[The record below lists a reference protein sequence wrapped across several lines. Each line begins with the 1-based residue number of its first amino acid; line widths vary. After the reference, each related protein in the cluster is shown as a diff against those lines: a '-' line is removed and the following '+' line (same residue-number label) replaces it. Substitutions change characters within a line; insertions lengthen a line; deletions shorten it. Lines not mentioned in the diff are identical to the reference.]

1 MREHATLRRDV
12 ELVHDLVNLVQQ
24 AGHILDIVGN
34 RVDADHRVTGTE
46 RQAFVN
52 LRDDAF
58 HVIPGVVGLQAATEG
73 AGQTDRGI
81 ALLDHRHALGAVDEV
96 GVGADL
102 GDAGHDLG
110 GQPLAQEL
118 NVFKP
123 RAVAEKIFPQFAEGP
138 VPHLLIGTF
147 VDAIL
152 NHPGNHIFLIGDD
165 RIVAQ
170 IGDGQLAQHVLGSD
184 ALLGRFRC
192 DPSEHI
198 AGAELIGLGQDI
210 LDVPELISLT
220 EQACG

>member
-24 AGHILDIVGN
+24 AGHILDIVGD

-58 HVIPGVVGLQAATEG
+58 HVIPGVVGLQAATECT
-73 AGQTDRGI
+73 GQTDRGI

-110 GQPLAQEL
+110 SQPLAQKLDVLET
-118 NVFKP
+118 
-123 RAVAEKIFPQFAEGP
+123 RTVAEKIFPELTDGP
-138 VPHLLIGTF
+138 ILELVVGTF
-147 VDAIL
+147 IDAIL
-152 NHPGNHIFLIGDD
+152 DHPGNHIFLVGDD